1 MGTQSTK
8 TARRPAKASRGTKKT
23 AKNSSAD
30 KSARTSL
37 KKPASKSSR
46 RVAATT
52 TRGAR
57 PATASFVAKA
67 AAKPKSAGKAPAKPA
82 VGVSKPVSKAV
93 AVAKPIVVKPQSKA
107 EAKAEPKAAA
117 KTLSKNLS
125 KTVSKIAAQIAA
137 KMASGKE
144 SAKQAPKIATKE
156 ATPAPKMI
164 RTYSPP
170 VQPAAP
176 ELPIVRHKYSVGETV
191 YFTSPNFGRA
201 AASGTYTVIKL
212 LPSESDDYQ
221 YRIKSSGEAFERVAK
236 ESQLD
241 RV

>member
-8 TARRPAKASRGTKKT
+8 TARRPAKASRGVKKS
-23 AKNSSAD
+23 AKNSNAD
-30 KSARTSL
+30 KSARTSV
-37 KKPASKSSR
+37 KKPASTSSR

-57 PATASFVAKA
+57 PATAAFVAKTA
-67 AAKPKSAGKAPAKPA
+67 NKPAAKPAGKAVAKPA
-82 VGVSKPVSKAV
+82 
-93 AVAKPIVVKPQSKA
+93 AKPIVVKPQSKA
-107 EAKAEPKAAA
+107 ESRAAA
-117 KTLSKNLS
+117 KTLS

-144 SAKQAPKIATKE
+144 AAKVAVKE
-156 ATPAPKMI
+156 PSPAPKMI

-176 ELPIVRHKYSVGETV
+176 ELPVVRHKYSVGETV